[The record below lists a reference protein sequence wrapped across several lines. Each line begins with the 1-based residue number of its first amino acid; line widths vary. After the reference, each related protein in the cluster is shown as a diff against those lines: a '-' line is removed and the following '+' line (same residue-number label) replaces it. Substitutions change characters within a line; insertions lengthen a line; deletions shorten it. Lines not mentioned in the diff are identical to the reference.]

1 MGLGYQAVNV
11 KGPEFRVTGGNG
23 QPNTVSDVILYAF
36 DTAEKVNEI
45 PERFWG
51 KYVSMTFVGGD
62 CHYVFT
68 DKATH
73 VVDRTLAATDA
84 GTQNESLGGI
94 GLASTERQRR
104 IPTPPQGGKMYF
116 SREGTAAGSVRIE
129 LSSD

>member
-23 QPNTVSDVILYAF
+23 QPNTFSDVIFYTF
-36 DTAEKVNEI
+36 STAEKVHEI

-51 KYVSMTFVGGD
+51 KYVSLTCLGGD
-62 CHYVFT
+62 CDYVFT

-73 VVDRTLAATDA
+73 VVDRTIAATDA
-84 GTQNESLGGI
+84 GTQSESLGGTI
-94 GLASTERQRR
+94 LQNTERQRR